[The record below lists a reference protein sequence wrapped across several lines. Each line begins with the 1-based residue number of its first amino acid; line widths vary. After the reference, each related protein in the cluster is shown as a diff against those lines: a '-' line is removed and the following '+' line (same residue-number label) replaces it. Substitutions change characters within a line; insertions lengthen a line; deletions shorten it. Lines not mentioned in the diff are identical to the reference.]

1 MLIRKENKIII
12 KRRKFESEIESDSGD
27 GAKRI
32 YNDSDWEIY
41 RITTLPAALKYGK
54 GTKWF
59 LHDTIKS
66 FKDEVDGCECYF
78 CLNKHDSKKSYCIFR
93 YPDGD
98 LSIMDYKEDSLLIDH
113 EIKDPYLRKTGDG
126 NFNNLRSLPSSI
138 PCNGFDLGK
147 EIREYIYKNSSPLE
161 DLLLGLASGDNDI
174 NRIKKCL
181 GDIDNLN
188 VVDRNGQSPL
198 TCAIAAGSSLDI
210 IKLLVDHGAS
220 VNYGRKTVATPLIY
234 GIMTGNEKIV
244 GYLLSKGADPNKG
257 IEDSKGV
264 YALRQYVG
272 DSPLTMARKL
282 KRSQKIIN
290 LLQEYGAVES

>member
-1 MLIRKENKIII
+1 MIVFELSMPNRGSWNNRWSGEDRRFIRCKREWGFSKETLKNIINK
-12 KRRKFESEIESDSGD
+12 
-27 GAKRI
+27 
-32 YNDSDWEIY
+32 
-41 RITTLPAALKYGK
+41 
-54 GTKWF
+54 
-59 LHDTIKS
+59 
-66 FKDEVDGCECYF
+66 
-78 CLNKHDSKKSYCIFR
+78 
-93 YPDGD
+93 D
-98 LSIMDYKEDSLLIDH
+98 LAIC
-113 EIKDPYLRKTGDG
+113 T
-126 NFNNLRSLPSSI
+126 N
-138 PCNGFDLGK
+138 
-147 EIREYIYKNSSPLE
+147 
-161 DLLLGLASGDNDI
+161 NDI

-220 VNYGRKTVATPLIY
+220 VNYGRKTVATPLIC
-234 GIMTGNEKIV
+234 GIMTGNEKVV

-290 LLQEYGAVES
+290 LLQEYGAVEYSPDDDE